1 MLMARILTY
10 GLVSARRVEF
20 IHFIICA
27 AVMPHV
33 EKSALVPYADAD
45 MFVLVDAVE
54 RYAEFLPW
62 CGGAD
67 LIERTDSLT
76 VATIHIDYR
85 GIRQSFTTE
94 NAKRRPTEMQMKL
107 RDGPFSR
114 LDGTWR
120 FQALASD
127 ACKVSLMLDYGFA
140 NALLE
145 KAIGPV
151 FGVIANTM
159 IERFV
164 ARADAIYGGKA

>member
-1 MLMARILTY
+1 
-10 GLVSARRVEF
+10 
-20 IHFIICA
+20 
-27 AVMPHV
+27 MPHV
-33 EKSALVPYADAD
+33 EKSALVTHADAE
-45 MFVLVDAVE
+45 MFALVDAVE
-54 RYAEFLPW
+54 RYPEFLPW
-62 CGGAD
+62 CGGAA
-67 LIERTDSLT
+67 LIERSDTLT

-94 NAKRRPTEMQMKL
+94 NAKQTSSEMRIKL

-114 LDGTWR
+114 LDGVWR
-120 FQALASD
+120 FQALSPG

-145 KAIGPV
+145 KAVGPV

-164 ARADAIYGGKA
+164 ERADKVYGGQS